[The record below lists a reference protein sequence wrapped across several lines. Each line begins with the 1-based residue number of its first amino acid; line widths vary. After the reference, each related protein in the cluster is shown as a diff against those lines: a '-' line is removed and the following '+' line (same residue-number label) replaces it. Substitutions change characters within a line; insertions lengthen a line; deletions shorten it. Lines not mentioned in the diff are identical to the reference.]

1 MAYFVY
7 ILFSE
12 KDKKL
17 YVGCTMD
24 LSARIK
30 RHNAGFV
37 RSTKNRIPLLIIHSE
52 KFKNKAEAF
61 QRERFLKS
69 LWGAR
74 FKRKV
79 LQEYLDKISHT
90 SDMAKS

>member
-17 YVGCTMD
+17 YVGCTSN
-24 LSARIK
+24 LERRVE
-30 RHNAGFV
+30 RHNSGLV
-37 RSTKNRIPLLIIHSE
+37 TSTKNRAPLILIHSE
-52 KFKNKAEAF
+52 KFESKADAF

-74 FKRKV
+74 FKHKV

-90 SDMAKS
+90 LDMAKS